1 MLNRGYLYAE
11 KSAVKES
18 TCAKLLQGTGMVS
31 AKDVKSRSWALLI
44 EQWETGSWVR
54 GHHEMGSH

>member
-18 TCAKLLQGTGMVS
+18 TCAKLLQGIGMVS
-31 AKDVKSRSWALLI
+31 AKDVKPRSWALLI
-44 EQWETGSWVR
+44 EQ
-54 GHHEMGSH
+54 